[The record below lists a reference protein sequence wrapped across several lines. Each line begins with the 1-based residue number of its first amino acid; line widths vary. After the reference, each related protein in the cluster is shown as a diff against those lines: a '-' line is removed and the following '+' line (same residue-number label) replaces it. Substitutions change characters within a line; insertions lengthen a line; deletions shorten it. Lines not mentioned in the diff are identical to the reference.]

1 MLSGEATNTNFI
13 VFCLTRLGLEPTI
26 YRTRGKHVNIA
37 LQNLGQKDIFQ
48 DIWIERFISQDFW
61 ISTGNQDYNSS
72 YPCQNGTRKSN
83 RKKAS
88 FSRNPVK

>member
-1 MLSGEATNTNFI
+1 
-13 VFCLTRLGLEPTI
+13 
-26 YRTRGKHVNIA
+26 
-37 LQNLGQKDIFQ
+37 LGQKDIFQ
-48 DIWIERFISQDFW
+48 DIRIECFISQDFW

-88 FSRNPVK
+88 FSGSQVPLKFITILSLFGVWDIYMQVTGTASVA